1 MKLVITCEH
10 GGNQIPLEYQPY
22 FTDTSILNTHKGY
35 DLGALDVFKC
45 LKPIAD
51 YSNFSTI
58 SRLLIELNRSINN
71 KNLFSEFTKPL
82 LVEQKQTLIDNY
94 YNTYRQAVTDYI
106 ALQLKHNISVLHLS
120 IHSFTPVLN
129 LEVRQCDIG
138 ILYDSRLEQE
148 KQYATK
154 LKRNIIA
161 LNPDYRVRYNYP
173 YLGKADGFTTA
184 LRQQFKK
191 NYTGIEIEINQSY
204 SINDI
209 MPKKLKQVLKHS
221 IVKLKA

>member
-35 DLGALDVFKC
+35 DIGALDVFNY

-94 YNTYRQAVTDYI
+94 YNTYRQAITDYI

-129 LEVRQCDIG
+129 LKVRQCDIG

-148 KQYATK
+148 KLYATK

-184 LRQQFKK
+184 LRQQFKN
-191 NYTGIEIEINQSY
+191 NYIGIEVEINQSFALD
-204 SINDI
+204 NK
-209 MPKKLKQVLKHS
+209 MPKKLKQVLKQA
-221 IVKLKA
+221 IINF